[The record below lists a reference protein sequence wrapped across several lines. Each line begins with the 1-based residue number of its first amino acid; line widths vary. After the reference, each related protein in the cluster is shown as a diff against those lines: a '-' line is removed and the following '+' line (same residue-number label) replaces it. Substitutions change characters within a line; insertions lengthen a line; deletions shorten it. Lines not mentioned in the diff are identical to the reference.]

1 MAKRDIVKNA
11 IWGAIAFMAL
21 PVVTA
26 LAFVTGE
33 DDKAITLS
41 HDLSLRIEAISD
53 DIYDIKA
60 DLASRRSDESEV
72 VYDEAI
78 REEDVDKSEKD
89 KEEEEKKKEDGKDQD
104 TVS

>member
-1 MAKRDIVKNA
+1 MAKRDIIKNA
-11 IWGAIAFMAL
+11 IWGAVDFMAL

-33 DDKAITLS
+33 EDKAITLS

-53 DIYDIKA
+53 DIVDIKA
-60 DLASRRSDESEV
+60 DLASRKSDESEI

-78 REEDVDKSEKD
+78 REEDADKSEK
-89 KEEEEKKKEDGKDQD
+89 EEEKKKEDGKDQD